1 MVPMVTVPV
10 PGRAASRAIDRGMVW
25 TAMESDPQSS
35 ESRKEGA
42 EPVKLGDRFEILPA
56 QPLSAF
62 DAPAGPA
69 FAARVLRGGRKAECY
84 AVVCSDLAP
93 PRSDALSTMMSLD
106 NPGLTRL
113 ADFGLVDWNQG
124 KNRRL
129 ALLFDR
135 PTGRRLIANLTTP
148 VEPAPEDMILRVV
161 IPSMA
166 SVLRELGGRGITH
179 GGIRPTNIFLR
190 EGGTG
195 VTLGECASAPPGYG
209 QPTVFEPVE
218 RAMTTAGGRG
228 RGSILDDM
236 YAFGVTLVVLAFGR
250 NPLQELGDDA
260 AIDAKIDKGSFG
272 ALVGNAR
279 LPQDLSE
286 PVRGMLLDDP
296 KQRWGINQLEL
307 WLSGRRLS
315 PKQGVLSK
323 RATRPLELA
332 GREAWHCRGLARLMV
347 ANVPAAAAII
357 DGGEL
362 DRWLRR
368 SLSDD
373 PLAEGVV
380 QAADQAT
387 SSGSRT
393 SSVADRVVARVAIA
407 LDPSAP
413 IRYKGKAVMPDSIG
427 VALADA
433 FLRRENPQPLAE
445 IIAWQLAGFWVNAQP
460 EVKPEV
466 VPLVQAIEGLRSIME
481 RSGPGFGIERVL
493 YEANLH
499 LQCLSSMVAGLHAA
513 TPADLLTAL
522 EMASAQKDRPRE
534 PFDRHIAGFLAARH
548 RKLDDNLL
556 LQFAPGVD
564 PVRRVTALVSIFGDI
579 QVRFAVDPLPGLCEW
594 LASVMDPTFARFYNR
609 KNRDAVRKQVEKV
622 AGEGKLVELMRAI
635 DDPDAIR
642 RDAQGFGSARLDY
655 KKTGREIDNLKEM
668 IADPASINDGVGR
681 QVAGVVAW
689 LIGFA
694 IGGMLGMTILL
705 GGNN

>member
-1 MVPMVTVPV
+1 
-10 PGRAASRAIDRGMVW
+10 
-25 TAMESDPQSS
+25 MESDPQSG
-35 ESRKEGA
+35 EVRKEGA
-42 EPVKLGDRFEILPA
+42 EPVRLADRFEILPA

-69 FAARVLRGGRKAECY
+69 FAARALRGGRKSECY
-84 AVVCSDLAP
+84 ALVCSDATP

-106 NPGLTRL
+106 SPGLTRL

-124 KNRRL
+124 RNRRL

-135 PTGRRLIANLTTP
+135 PAGRRLIANLATP
-148 VEPAPEDMILRVV
+148 MEPMPDDMILRVV

-166 SVLRELGGRGITH
+166 SVLRELAGRGITH
-179 GGIRPTNIFLR
+179 GGIRPTNMFLR

-195 VTLGECASAPPGYG
+195 VMLGECASAPPGYG
-209 QPTVFEPVE
+209 QPLVFEPVE
-218 RAMTTAGGRG
+218 RAMATSGGRG

-236 YAFGVTLVVLAFGR
+236 YAFGVSLVVLAFGR
-250 NPLQELGDDA
+250 NPMQDLSDDA
-260 AIDAKIDKGSFG
+260 TIDAKIDKGSFG

-286 PVRGMLLDDP
+286 PVRGLLLDDP

-315 PKQGVLSK
+315 PKQGMLPK
-323 RATRPLELA
+323 RASRPLELA

-347 ANVPAAAAII
+347 ANVPAAATLI

-368 SLSDD
+368 GLSDD
-373 PLAEGVV
+373 SLAEGVA
-380 QAADQAT
+380 QAADLGA

-393 SSVADRVVARVAIA
+393 SSVVDRVVARVTIA
-407 LDPSAP
+407 LDPLAP

-427 VALADA
+427 LALADA
-433 FLRRENPQPLAE
+433 FLRRENTQPIAE
-445 IIAWQLAGFWVNAQP
+445 IIAWQLAGFWVNVQP

-481 RSGPGFGIERVL
+481 RTGPGFGIERVL
-493 YEANLH
+493 YEANPH
-499 LQCLSSMVAGLHAA
+499 LQCLSPMVAGYHAA
-513 TPADLLTAL
+513 TPPDLLTAL
-522 EMASAQKDRPRE
+522 EMASAQKDRLRE

-556 LQFAPGVD
+556 LQFAPGID

-594 LASVMDPTFARFYNR
+594 LATVMDPTFARFYNR

-622 AGEGKLVELMRAI
+622 AGEGKLVELLRAI

-642 RDAQGFGSARLDY
+642 RDAQGFGLARRDY
-655 KKTGREIDNLKEM
+655 KKAGAEIETLKEM
-668 IADPASINDGVGR
+668 IGDTASITEGVGR

-689 LIGFA
+689 IIGFA
-694 IGGMLGMTILL
+694 LGGVLGMTILF